1 MRDDPYD
8 QYGRHDQHGMG
19 GELDAPPR
27 TSAMS
32 IASLVT
38 SLGCVIPGVGLLA
51 VVLGIL
57 ALGLIG
63 RARGRLS
70 GRGLAAT
77 GIILGLIGTVI
88 WGAVAAGGLQAWTFY
103 TKQMAPVGDRAIMAA
118 AAGDLDAVRA
128 EMTQSAGQSV
138 DAERMAF
145 FIATIENGQGAIA
158 SVETNLSTIFQ
169 AFGRVSA
176 GAQGGAGA
184 GPQAGGDVT
193 PVPVV
198 LRCARGDVIA
208 WPIFNTDSF
217 GGGTLLLAD
226 IMVQL
231 PNQQAVTLREDG
243 EGAAF
248 AQQLGW
254 SIITPPGASQQQQQQ
269 DQAQPPREQ
278 SEPSGG

>member
-8 QYGRHDQHGMG
+8 QYERHDQYGMG
-19 GELDAPPR
+19 PELDAPPR

-51 VVLGIL
+51 VVLGIV

-77 GIILGLIGTVI
+77 GIILGLISTVL

-118 AAGDLDAVRA
+118 AAGDLDALRA
-128 EMTQSAGQSV
+128 EMTQSAGESV
-138 DAERMAF
+138 DAQRMAF
-145 FIATIENGQGAIA
+145 FISTIEDDQGAIV
-158 SVETNLSTIFQ
+158 SVETNISTMSQ
-169 AFGRVSA
+169 AFGRVFGGSQGGGG
-176 GAQGGAGA
+176 GAQPGS
-184 GPQAGGDVT
+184 DVA
-193 PVPVV
+193 PVPVA
-198 LRCARGDVIA
+198 LRCAQGDVLA
-208 WPIFNTDSF
+208 WPIFDAQSF
-217 GGGTLLLAD
+217 NGGTPLLAD

-231 PNQQAVTLREDG
+231 PNQQAVTLLEDG
-243 EGAAF
+243 DGAIF
-248 AQQLGW
+248 ARQLGW
-254 SIITPPGASQQQQQQ
+254 SVITPPGASQQQQQQ
-269 DQAQPPREQ
+269 QDQPPQEQ
-278 SEPSGG
+278 PEPSGG